1 VAGPILTRAGRTRPA
16 EAEAGAEL
24 KDAARGRR
32 VSALQFRDLVLHLA
46 RREVDA
52 AHHMTV
58 LGWAWPL
65 TRQLAQLAVLVFVFS
80 RVLKLGIP
88 DYPVFV
94 FSGLIAWS
102 WFATGTAKAT
112 GSLIEH
118 RHLLFQPRFPAR
130 VVPIVAIVVPL
141 VDVLF
146 ALPVLLLMLGLG
158 RGLAVSV
165 LILPLIVL
173 LQLVLMAGFAWLL
186 AAASVFFRDMAN
198 LVGVALLLIFYLT
211 PVFYSRHNVP
221 GKYAVILS
229 LNPIGILIEAYR
241 HVLLGT
247 PGPSWLTLGAL
258 SAFSLVTAVL
268 GYAVFTH
275 VESRFVDH
283 V

>member
-1 VAGPILTRAGRTRPA
+1 MAGPILTGADRTRA
-16 EAEAGAEL
+16 VEAEAGAEL
-24 KDAARGRR
+24 RDAARGRR

-46 RREVDA
+46 RREVDS
-52 AHHMTV
+52 AHRMTV

-80 RVLKLGIP
+80 RLLKLGIP
-88 DYPVFV
+88 DFPVFV
-94 FSGLIAWS
+94 FSGLIAWT

-112 GSLIEH
+112 SSLIEH

-141 VDVLF
+141 IDVLF

-158 RGLAVSV
+158 RGLAISV
-165 LILPLIVL
+165 MTLPLIVL

-186 AAASVFFRDMAN
+186 AAASVFFRDVPN
-198 LVGVALLLIFYLT
+198 VVGVALLLIFYLT

-221 GKYAVILS
+221 GKYALLLG

-241 HVLLGT
+241 HALLGT
-247 PGPSWLTLGAL
+247 PGPAWATLGAL

-268 GYAVFTH
+268 GYVVFTH
-275 VESRFVDH
+275 IDSRFVDH

>member
-1 VAGPILTRAGRTRPA
+1 VAGPILTGADRARAANA
-16 EAEAGAEL
+16 EADAEL
-24 KDAARGRR
+24 RDAARGRR
-32 VSALQFRDLVLHLA
+32 VSAQQFRDLVLHLA

-52 AHHMTV
+52 THRMTV

-88 DYPVFV
+88 NFPVFV
-94 FSGLIAWS
+94 FSGLIAWT
-102 WFATGTAKAT
+102 WFATGTAKAA

-165 LILPLIVL
+165 IALPLIVL
-173 LQLVLMAGFAWLL
+173 LQLLLMAGFAWLL
-186 AAASVFFRDMAN
+186 AAASVFFRDVPN

-221 GKYAVILS
+221 GKFAVILR
-229 LNPIGILIEAYR
+229 LNPIGILIETYR

-247 PGPSWLTLGAL
+247 SGPAWATLGAL
-258 SAFSLVTAVL
+258 TAFSVITAVI
-268 GYAVFTH
+268 GYVVFTH

>member
-1 VAGPILTRAGRTRPA
+1 VAGPILTGADRARAANA
-16 EAEAGAEL
+16 EADAEL
-24 KDAARGRR
+24 RDAARGRR
-32 VSALQFRDLVLHLA
+32 VSAQQFRDLVLHLA

-52 AHHMTV
+52 THRMTV

-88 DYPVFV
+88 NFPVFV
-94 FSGLIAWS
+94 FSGLIAWT
-102 WFATGTAKAT
+102 WFATGTAKAA

-165 LILPLIVL
+165 IALPLIVL
-173 LQLVLMAGFAWLL
+173 LQLLLMAGFAWLL
-186 AAASVFFRDMAN
+186 AAASVFFRDVPN

-221 GKYAVILS
+221 GKFAVILR

-247 PGPSWLTLGAL
+247 SGPAWATLGAL
-258 SAFSLVTAVL
+258 TAFSVITAVI
-268 GYAVFTH
+268 GYVVFTH

>member
-1 VAGPILTRAGRTRPA
+1 
-16 EAEAGAEL
+16 
-24 KDAARGRR
+24 
-32 VSALQFRDLVLHLA
+32 
-46 RREVDA
+46 
-52 AHHMTV
+52 
-58 LGWAWPL
+58 
-65 TRQLAQLAVLVFVFS
+65 
-80 RVLKLGIP
+80 
-88 DYPVFV
+88 
-94 FSGLIAWS
+94 
-102 WFATGTAKAT
+102 
-112 GSLIEH
+112 
-118 RHLLFQPRFPAR
+118 
-130 VVPIVAIVVPL
+130 VPIVAIVVPL

-158 RGLAVSV
+158 RGLTLSV

-186 AAASVFFRDMAN
+186 AAASVFFRDMPN

-221 GKYAVILS
+221 GEYAVILS
-229 LNPIGILIEAYR
+229 VNPIGILIEAYR

-247 PGPSWLTLGAL
+247 PGPAWATLGAL

-268 GYAVFTH
+268 GYVVFTR

>member
-1 VAGPILTRAGRTRPA
+1 MKRRGFCLRQPCPPDRVCGWSDPDPRRPYAPRRGGGWCRAERC
-16 EAEAGAEL
+16 GARSARVR
-24 KDAARGRR
+24 AA
-32 VSALQFRDLVLHLA
+32 VSRSGAAPR

-52 AHHMTV
+52 AHHLTI
-58 LGWAWPL
+58 LGWARPL

-158 RGLAVSV
+158 RGLALSV
-165 LILPLIVL
+165 LDPATDRAPAACVDGRVRL
-173 LQLVLMAGFAWLL
+173 LL

-198 LVGVALLLIFYLT
+198 LVGVALLLIFLDLT
-211 PVFYSRHNVP
+211 PVFYSRHNFP
-221 GKYAVILS
+221 AS
-229 LNPIGILIEAYR
+229 TR
-241 HVLLGT
+241 
-247 PGPSWLTLGAL
+247 
-258 SAFSLVTAVL
+258 
-268 GYAVFTH
+268 
-275 VESRFVDH
+275 
-283 V
+283 